1 MLRLAEGCGIYVAT
15 NPVDFRKAINGLA
28 ALVIEQFETPLNDGS
43 VYVFYNAERD
53 KVKCLFCDKNGFVLY
68 HKRLERGKFKF
79 DREARANTKISLQQ
93 LDWLFAGLDFML
105 MAEFSTLDFTHYF

>member
-1 MLRLAEGCGIYVAT
+1 MLRLAEGTAIYVAT

-43 VYVFYNAERD
+43 VYVFYNAERN
-53 KVKCLFCDKNGFVLY
+53 KVKCLFWDKNGFVLY

-79 DREARANTKISLQQ
+79 GKAARTSNVISLQQ

-105 MAEFSTLDFTHYF
+105 MATFPMLDFTHYF